1 MQSNY
6 YPIPK
11 YFEKHGISMGRLII
25 KDLPLA
31 SSARRN
37 PLAEIW
43 ESVEKTIIEK
53 YDISVKAHF
62 EYGKD
67 AIICWFNR
75 NDKYA
80 QKNNISQR
88 LYEMRF
94 KETFARQ
101 MLLFEEAIERFI
113 LDDENGYRA
122 YCSQLA

>member
-1 MQSNY
+1 MRSNY

-11 YFEKHGISMGRLII
+11 YIEKHGVSMGRLII
-25 KDLPLA
+25 KDFPLV
-31 SSARRN
+31 STEKRN

-43 ESVEKTIIEK
+43 ESVEETIAKE
-53 YDISVKAHF
+53 YGISVKARF

-67 AIICWFNR
+67 MIVCWFNR

-80 QKNNISQR
+80 KKHDISQK

-94 KETFARQ
+94 KETFTRQ

-113 LDDENGYRA
+113 LDDENGYHA